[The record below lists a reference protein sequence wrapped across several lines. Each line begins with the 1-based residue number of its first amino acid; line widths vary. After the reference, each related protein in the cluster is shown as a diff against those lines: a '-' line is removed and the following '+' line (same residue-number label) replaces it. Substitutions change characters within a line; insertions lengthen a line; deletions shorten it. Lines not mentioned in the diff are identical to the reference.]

1 MYVVVEETNKYILV
15 HFISYKTV
23 LISETDFLAR
33 CELFCSSMFHGQWK
47 YSTFG
52 DPKVLV
58 QTDEWGSEKDD
69 RPTEEFKLLQTEP
82 GR

>member
-33 CELFCSSMFHGQWK
+33 CELFRSSMFHGQWK

-52 DPKVLV
+52 DQKVLV

-69 RPTEEFKLLQTEP
+69 RPTEEFKLLPTEP